1 MIKYSLRCD
10 NAHDFESWFSDSASY
25 DMQRKRGFVSC
36 PACNSTTVEK
46 QIMAPRVFTSEQREA
61 AAPVLPAPGTA
72 PNPAPT
78 QPMAMLSDE
87 AKQMREM
94 IRAFK
99 AHVEANTHDV
109 GRNFAEEARKI
120 HYGET
125 DGRPIR
131 GQASFAEA
139 KELHEEG
146 IGVVPLP
153 HLPDDL
159 N

>member
-10 NAHDFESWFSDSASY
+10 NAHEFESWFSDSASY

-36 PACNSTTVEK
+36 PVCNSAQVEK
-46 QIMAPRVFTSEQREA
+46 QIMAPRVFTAEQREA
-61 AAPVLPAPGTA
+61 AVPVPAPA
-72 PNPAPT
+72 PSPAPT

-87 AKQMREM
+87 AKQMRAI

-99 AHVEANTHDV
+99 AHVEANTQDV
-109 GRNFAEEARKI
+109 GRNFADEARKI
-120 HYGET
+120 HYGESE
-125 DGRPIR
+125 GRAIR
-131 GQASFAEA
+131 GQASFSEA

-146 IGVVPLP
+146 IGVLPLP
-153 HLPDDL
+153 NLPDDL